1 VAIALQIQGRAA
13 AEAQEAAAV
22 ALAEVGLADRAPH
35 RARELSGGEQ
45 QRVALAR
52 ALVKRPRLL
61 LADEPTGQLD
71 TATARQV
78 LALVRAAADSGVTVL
93 IASHDEA
100 LTGIADRVLQ
110 IQDGT
115 LVR

>member
-1 VAIALQIQGRAA
+1 
-13 AEAQEAAAV
+13 
-22 ALAEVGLADRAPH
+22 
-35 RARELSGGEQ
+35 
-45 QRVALAR
+45 VALAR
-52 ALVKRPRLL
+52 AMVERPRLL

-100 LTGIADRVLQ
+100 LTRIAERVLQ

-115 LVR
+115 LR